1 MEPENNSLIKCL
13 NDLDYPSNF
22 IQEISEELNKLFK
35 EIDFTSIKQRA
46 NQAAL
51 VRDTECLIKS
61 IKDLMFLLE
70 GKSIYRPDAPV
81 HLIKLLVNGLNL
93 KNQDI
98 FYIISRSG
106 ISMEEKLEEMEFLA
120 SCAAITQLGY
130 ILLKCIVPDVKAAS
144 SGEHVFLVI
153 ESFSQDS
160 NIFVD
165 FSIDSVR
172 EININSYDR
181 NENNWKLK
189 KDQDFSTIGE
199 ETIQYLKEYY
209 SVFHLTSGI
218 GLNHNI
224 HNNLGLAY
232 DKIGRYDEAIDEL
245 HEALRLDPDYIEVHN
260 NLAVT
265 YHKMGMTFEA
275 EKELKEAIR
284 QNPGYLEAH
293 CNLGNIYSTQGRLEE
308 ALFEI
313 NEALGIN
320 PGHAGAHNNLGNIYA
335 FQKKNP
341 EAINEFREALRI
353 DPKYASS
360 HNNIGNLFLESGM
373 FEEAI
378 KEFKE
383 ALDLDPLFPEAHYG
397 TGLAH
402 YELKNYEKAS
412 QAFIKA
418 VYASPD
424 LRDCIPDKLILKVK
438 QGLSRLV

>member
-1 MEPENNSLIKCL
+1 MEQENRSLIECL
-13 NDLDYPSNF
+13 NDLGYPSNF

-35 EIDFTSIKQRA
+35 DIGFESIRQRA
-46 NQAAL
+46 RHAEQ
-51 VRDTECLIKS
+51 VRDTDGLTKS

-81 HLIKLLVNGLNL
+81 HLIKQLVNGLNL

-98 FYIISRSG
+98 FYIISRSR
-106 ISMEEKLEEMEFLA
+106 ISLEEKLEEMEFLA

-153 ESFSQDS
+153 DSFSQDLK
-160 NIFVD
+160 IFVD

-172 EININSYDR
+172 EINLNIYDR

-189 KDQDFSTIGE
+189 KDPDFSTIGT
-199 ETIQYLKEYY
+199 ETAQYLTEYY
-209 SVFHLTSGI
+209 SFFHLTSGI

-245 HEALRLDPDYIEVHN
+245 HMALSLDPDYIEVHN

-265 YHKMGMTFEA
+265 YHKMGRTVEA
-275 EKELKEAIR
+275 EKELLEAIR
-284 QNPGYLEAH
+284 QNPGYIEAH

-313 NEALGIN
+313 NEAMRIN
-320 PGHAGAHNNLGNIYA
+320 PDHTGIHNNLGNIYA
-335 FQKKNP
+335 LQKRNQ
-341 EAINEFREALRI
+341 EAINAFREALRI
-353 DPKYASS
+353 DPNNASA

-373 FEEAI
+373 YEKAI
-378 KEFKE
+378 KEFKM
-383 ALDLDPLFPEAHYG
+383 ALDIDSLSPEAHFG

-418 VYASPD
+418 VYTSPELLD
-424 LRDCIPDKLILKVK
+424 GIPDKLILKVK

>member
-1 MEPENNSLIKCL
+1 MKCL
-13 NDLDYPSNF
+13 NDLGYPSNF

-35 EIDFTSIKQRA
+35 EIDFESIRQRA
-46 NQAAL
+46 NQAAQ
-51 VRDTECLIKS
+51 VRDTVGLIKS

-106 ISMEEKLEEMEFLA
+106 ISLEEKLEEMEFLA

-172 EININSYDR
+172 EITINIYDR
-181 NENNWKLK
+181 NENNWMLK
-189 KDQDFSTIGE
+189 KDQDFSPMGTEIA
-199 ETIQYLKEYY
+199 QYLTEYY
-209 SVFHLTSGI
+209 SVFHLTSGF

-245 HEALRLDPDYIEVHN
+245 HAALRLDSDYIEVHN

-265 YHKMGMTFEA
+265 YHKMGMTVEA

-320 PGHAGAHNNLGNIYA
+320 PDHAGAHNNLGNIYVL
-335 FQKKNP
+335 QKKNP

-353 DPKYASS
+353 DPNYASP
-360 HNNIGNLFLESGM
+360 HTNIGNLFLESGM
-373 FEEAI
+373 YEGAI

-418 VYASPD
+418 VNTSPE
-424 LRDCIPDKLILKVK
+424 LLDCIPDKLIIKVK
-438 QGLSRLV
+438 QGLSRLG

>member
-1 MEPENNSLIKCL
+1 MKCL
-13 NDLDYPSNF
+13 NDLGYPLNF

-35 EIDFTSIKQRA
+35 EIGFESIRQRA
-46 NQAAL
+46 NQAAQIK
-51 VRDTECLIKS
+51 DTGGLIKS

-153 ESFSQDS
+153 ESFSKDS

-172 EININSYDR
+172 EININIYDR

-189 KDQDFSTIGE
+189 KDRDFSTMGT
-199 ETIQYLKEYY
+199 ETAQYLAEYY

-232 DKIGRYDEAIDEL
+232 DKIDMYDEAIDEL
-245 HEALRLDPDYIEVHN
+245 HAALRLDPDYIEVHN

-265 YHKMGMTFEA
+265 YHKMGMTVEA

-293 CNLGNIYSTQGRLEE
+293 CNLGNIYLTQGKLEE

-313 NEALGIN
+313 NEALVIN
-320 PGHAGAHNNLGNIYA
+320 PGHAGAHNNLGNIYVL
-335 FQKKNP
+335 QKKNP

-353 DPKYASS
+353 DPNCASP
-360 HNNIGNLFLESGM
+360 HTNIGNLFLESGM
-373 FEEAI
+373 YEEAV

-418 VYASPD
+418 VYTSPD
-424 LRDCIPDKLILKVK
+424 LLDCIPDKLILKVK

>member
-1 MEPENNSLIKCL
+1 MKCL
-13 NDLDYPSNF
+13 NDLGYPSNF
-22 IQEISEELNKLFK
+22 IHEISEELNILFK
-35 EIDFTSIKQRA
+35 EIDFESIRQKA
-46 NQAAL
+46 NQATQA
-51 VRDTECLIKS
+51 RDTDGLIKS

-70 GKSIYRPDAPV
+70 GKSIYRPEAPV

-98 FYIISRSG
+98 FYIISRSR
-106 ISMEEKLEEMEFLA
+106 ISMEEKLKEIEFLA

-153 ESFSQDS
+153 ESYSKDS
-160 NIFVD
+160 KIFVD
-165 FSIDSVR
+165 FSIDSVK
-172 EININSYDR
+172 EINTNIYDR

-189 KDQDFSTIGE
+189 KDQDFSTVGT
-199 ETIQYLKEYY
+199 ETAQYLTEYY
-209 SVFHLTSGI
+209 SFFHLTSGI

-232 DKIGRYDEAIDEL
+232 DKIGRYGEAIEEL
-245 HEALRLDPDYIEVHN
+245 HAALCLDPDYIEVHN

-265 YHKMGMTFEA
+265 YHKMGMTSEA
-275 EKELKEAIR
+275 EKELTEAIR

-308 ALFEI
+308 ALFEL
-313 NEALGIN
+313 NAALGMN
-320 PGHAGAHNNLGNIYA
+320 PDNAGVHNNLGNIYA
-335 FQKKNP
+335 LQKRNQ
-341 EAINEFREALRI
+341 EAINEFMEALRI
-353 DPKYASS
+353 DPNYASP
-360 HNNIGNLFLESGM
+360 HNNIGNLYMESGM
-373 FEEAI
+373 YEETI
-378 KEFKE
+378 KEFKK
-383 ALDLDPLFPEAHYG
+383 ALDIDPLYPEAHYG

-418 VYASPD
+418 VHISPG
-424 LRDCIPDKLILKVK
+424 LLDCIPDKLILKVK

>member
-1 MEPENNSLIKCL
+1 MEQKNNSLIECL
-13 NDLDYPSNF
+13 NDLGYPSNF

-35 EIDFTSIKQRA
+35 DIDFESIKQRA
-46 NQAAL
+46 SQAEQ
-51 VRDTECLIKS
+51 VRDTEGFIKS

-70 GKSIYRPDAPV
+70 GKSIYRPDAPI
-81 HLIKLLVNGLNL
+81 HLIKQLVNGLNL

-98 FYIISRSG
+98 FYIISRSR
-106 ISMEEKLEEMEFLA
+106 ISLEEKLIEMEFLA

-153 ESFSQDS
+153 DSFSHDS

-165 FSIDSVR
+165 FSIDSVK
-172 EININSYDR
+172 EIDINIYDR
-181 NENNWKLK
+181 NEKNWKLK
-189 KDQDFSTIGE
+189 KDQDFSTV
-199 ETIQYLKEYY
+199 ETETVQYLTEYY
-209 SVFHLTSGI
+209 SFFHLTRGI

-232 DKIGRYDEAIDEL
+232 DKLGRYEEAIDEL
-245 HEALRLDPDYIEVHN
+245 HAALRLDPDYIEVHN

-265 YHKMGMTFEA
+265 YHKMGMTVEA
-275 EKELKEAIR
+275 EKELMEAIR

-293 CNLGNIYSTQGRLEE
+293 CNLGNIY
-308 ALFEI
+308 AI
-313 NEALGIN
+313 
-320 PGHAGAHNNLGNIYA
+320 
-335 FQKKNP
+335 QKRNP
-341 EAINEFREALRI
+341 EALNEFREALRI
-353 DPKYASS
+353 DPNYASP

-373 FEEAI
+373 YEEAI

-383 ALDLDPLFPEAHYG
+383 ALDIDPIFPEAHYG

-418 VYASPD
+418 VYASPE
-424 LRDCIPDKLILKVK
+424 LMECIPDKLILKVK
-438 QGLSRLV
+438 QGISRLV